1 MLNYQRVPFTTF
13 FCCHGM
19 LRQGVLAAGALSPIF
34 GQGLGSALAGFI
46 VGPDA
51 QGTETLLAGQAGRP
65 GKNVEKCCPP
75 SDVNVGLESP

>member
-51 QGTETLLAGQAGRP
+51 QGTETLLAGQAGL
-65 GKNVEKCCPP
+65 GKNVEKWCPP
-75 SDVNVGLESP
+75 VM